1 MCAARMPD
9 PEVVIVGSGISG
21 ALIAKVLATAG
32 RRVLIIEA
40 GEQMPPDIN
49 GYMTRFLNAS
59 AKVPES
65 PYPPDLFDSKGL
77 VDPSTVNAGRPTVLS
92 LGAKGKFGDWQDPK
106 QSYLIQHGPLA
117 FGSTYERINGG
128 TVLNRV
134 PHEAFAELEMR
145 AFDPA
150 VLREAGEAAGNI
162 ARAISSP
169 GEAVITVDCLGLS
182 PAWPADD
189 ATMRLFAHC
198 HAAASDLGGKV
209 A

>member
-92 LGAKGKFGDWQDPK
+92 LGYRALDQK
-106 QSYLIQHGPLA
+106 
-117 FGSTYERINGG
+117 
-128 TVLNRV
+128 
-134 PHEAFAELEMR
+134 HEDGEFKWYVTPILGCR
-145 AFDPA
+145 WCCSSSPCWSSCSSRPA
-150 VLREAGEAAGNI
+150 
-162 ARAISSP
+162 ARACS
-169 GEAVITVDCLGLS
+169 
-182 PAWPADD
+182 
-189 ATMRLFAHC
+189 
-198 HAAASDLGGKV
+198 
-209 A
+209 